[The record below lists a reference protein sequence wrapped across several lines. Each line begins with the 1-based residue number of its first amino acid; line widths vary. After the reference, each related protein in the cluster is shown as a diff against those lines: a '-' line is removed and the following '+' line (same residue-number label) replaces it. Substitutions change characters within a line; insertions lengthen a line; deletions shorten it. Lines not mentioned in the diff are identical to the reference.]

1 MKATTVINI
10 ASSDLLMKASP
21 AASADRTTPHA
32 FPVCD
37 AVEGNPKADE
47 SAAQMNCHLSP
58 SQTLAHSD
66 PSGNCHANRNNGI
79 VRTAS

>member
-10 ASSDLLMKASP
+10 ASSDLLMKASLT
-21 AASADRTTPHA
+21 ASADHA

-37 AVEGNPKADE
+37 AVEGNPKADG

-58 SQTLAHSD
+58 SQTLAQSD
-66 PSGNCHANRNNGI
+66 PFGNRHAI
-79 VRTAS
+79 VTTEL

>member
-10 ASSDLLMKASP
+10 ASSDLLMKASLT
-21 AASADRTTPHA
+21 ASADRDHA

-37 AVEGNPKADE
+37 AVEGNPKADG

-58 SQTLAHSD
+58 SQTLAQSD
-66 PSGNCHANRNNGI
+66 SPEIVMPS
-79 VRTAS
+79 

>member
-10 ASSDLLMKASP
+10 ADEGITGCFGGP
-21 AASADRTTPHA
+21 HDHA
-32 FPVCD
+32 FPAYD
-37 AVEGNPKADE
+37 AVEGNPKADG

-58 SQTLAHSD
+58 SQTLAQSD

-79 VRTAS
+79 VKTAS